1 VFSKIITFRYCNF
14 SVNRHNPYLKRI
26 IEAAYFCDLN
36 LDLLLFLY
44 LNNRGVKIHKNKEVK
59 NMNDKF
65 SIENIIIA
73 EPDSKPLINE
83 CSLSASELDAWHYG
97 AKY

>member
-1 VFSKIITFRYCNF
+1 
-14 SVNRHNPYLKRI
+14 
-26 IEAAYFCDLN
+26 
-36 LDLLLFLY
+36 
-44 LNNRGVKIHKNKEVK
+44 
-59 NMNDKF
+59 MNDKF